1 MEFKIYARDCLKLW
15 TIRSKLNG
23 KKSED
28 GRNAS
33 GEWESNGLMDLR
45 FHCEHFKNI
54 MGVNERVSSKDE
66 KFGYCVNSH
75 NSWWQGMI
83 LVIQTTMKCGRMS
96 LEMMS
101 CFEISQRSSPQK
113 RPHGIKHFVSGTLLF
128 RDYSK
133 IWAWAWN
140 WSLVSAVHKG
150 IGGWSINC
158 DETLMS
164 LILTDMSLWRSVRHS
179 SYFSCVLFLSRWWLP
194 SLPSEKINPKRFF

>member
-101 CFEISQRSSPQK
+101 ENLSPEQWALEVLWNDGG
-113 RPHGIKHFVSGTLLF
+113 PVFFLFFFGLF
-128 RDYSK
+128 RASPVAYGSSHARGSIGAVATGLHYTTATSNTCSK
-133 IWAWAWN
+133 PY
-140 WSLVSAVHKG
+140 LQPTPQLTAVLDH
-150 IGGWSINC
+150 
-158 DETLMS
+158 
-164 LILTDMSLWRSVRHS
+164 
-179 SYFSCVLFLSRWWLP
+179 
-194 SLPSEKINPKRFF
+194 